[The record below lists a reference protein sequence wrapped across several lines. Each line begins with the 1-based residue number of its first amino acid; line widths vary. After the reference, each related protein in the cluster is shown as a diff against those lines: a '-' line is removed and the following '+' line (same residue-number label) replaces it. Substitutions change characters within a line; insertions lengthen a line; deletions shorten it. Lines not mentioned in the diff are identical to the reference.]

1 MISLTHIALLAAS
14 ASFVAWL
21 VAREDGP
28 AHLFLRFR
36 TWLFEREAGWIA
48 ELFDC
53 PFCLSVW
60 VVVILSPLP
69 IIILEILSAAFGAYA
84 LVGLLEKIRH
94 DN

>member
-1 MISLTHIALLAAS
+1 MSNLLHIALLAAS

-21 VAREDGP
+21 IAREDGP
-28 AHLFLRFR
+28 AHVFIRFR
-36 TWLFEREAGWIA
+36 TWLYNREAGWVA

-53 PFCLSVW
+53 PYCLSVW
-60 VVVILSPLP
+60 VVAVLWPLP
-69 IIILEILSAAFGAYA
+69 IAILEIITAAFGAYV

>member
-1 MISLTHIALLAAS
+1 MSDLLYIAQLAAS

-28 AHLFLRFR
+28 AHVFLRFR
-36 TWLFEREAGWIA
+36 TWLWERQGGWVA

-53 PFCLSVW
+53 PYCLSAW

-69 IIILEILSAAFGAYA
+69 IYVLSLLSAAFGAYA
-84 LVGLLEKIRH
+84 LVGLLERIRQ
-94 DN
+94 